1 MVLSIG
7 QAINAH
13 TSKFSVYKPI
23 FETVFKIEFSPKDC
37 TGIFDKPITSCNGNK
52 DCLIS
57 FTPYY
62 TTVADC
68 GKCYAD
74 YFYGNLIT

>member
-37 TGIFDKPITSCNGNK
+37 TGIFDKPITR
-52 DCLIS
+52 LLL
-57 FTPYY
+57 
-62 TTVADC
+62 TVVKAM
-68 GKCYAD
+68 
-74 YFYGNLIT
+74 LITFMVI